1 MKNTRAVRP
10 STPQRRQL
18 IKTAGRASLLFAAAM
33 LSLAGG
39 AQAQSSVTLGGIV
52 DGSVVM
58 VDTVAKQRLIQSGNY
73 AGSRLWFVGAEDL
86 GGGLKAG
93 FNLELGFF
101 LDTGTFNAPVNFRK
115 TLVSLEGGF
124 GRIDL
129 GRDYNPLFSVLV
141 RADPFEGGTLGS
153 ATGFQAS
160 AGAQANNAVFYTTPR
175 LGGFTAKLMYALG
188 EPATGPSDNGNR
200 QGANAFWTVGPVT
213 AFGAWGRQK
222 AQVGTSPSTTADW
235 QALLGAQYSV
245 LGGFVT
251 AMYQTGHNNSGVAT
265 YNSNNGVPYA
275 NRFATSLVGFRMPVS
290 NTPWSV
296 GASYQ
301 RYNDRTAADRDASSL
316 GVGVFYSLSKRT
328 TLYANAAVIHNKNG
342 QRFTLAD
349 AGRNSYN
356 YTPAAGTTVTPKGV
370 AIGFRHNF

>member
-1 MKNTRAVRP
+1 VINVRTARP
-10 STPQRRQL
+10 SPASQPPARRARRVAL
-18 IKTAGRASLLFAAAM
+18 LAASCLLATAGA
-33 LSLAGG
+33 

-58 VDTVAKQRLIQSGNY
+58 VDTVAKQRFIQSGNY
-73 AGSRLWFVGAEDL
+73 AGSRLWFVGSEDL

-101 LDTGTFNAPVNFRK
+101 LDTGTFNAPANFRK
-115 TLVSLEGGF
+115 SLVSLEGNF
-124 GRIDL
+124 GRVDL

-160 AGAQANNAVFYTTPR
+160 AGAQANNAVFYTTPK

-188 EPATGPSDNGNR
+188 EPATAPNSNGNR
-200 QGANAFWTVGPVT
+200 QGANAFWTLGPVT
-213 AFGAWGRQK
+213 AFGAWGRQQT
-222 AQVGTSPSTTADW
+222 QVGASPTTTADW
-235 QALLGAQYSV
+235 QALLGAQYFV

-275 NRFATSLVGFRMPVS
+275 NRFSTALVGFRMPVS

-301 RYNDRTAADRDASSL
+301 RYNDRTASNRDASSL

-328 TLYANAAVIHNKNG
+328 TLYANAAAIHNENG

-356 YTPAAGTTVTPKGV
+356 YTPAAGTTVNPKGL
-370 AIGFRHNF
+370 AIGFRHTF